1 MVYHDVLGL
10 YVPMGDVQGVEVL
23 SGIDDLPK
31 YFCSNRLG
39 EGAKL
44 AQVAVKLEALNVLH
58 HDVNMSIGP
67 NGLVNFGDVRMA
79 QF

>member
-10 YVPMGDVQGVEVL
+10 YVPMGDVHGVEVL

-31 YFCSNRLG
+31 YFSSNLLG
-39 EGAKL
+39 EGTEL
-44 AQVAVKLEALNVLH
+44 AQVVVKLEALDVLH
-58 HDVNMSIGP
+58 HDVNMGIGP
-67 NGLVNFGDVRMA
+67 NGLVNFGDVWVA